1 MTSNNKAADSR
12 RADRGTGGFFT
23 TCEAGRSWSTR
34 GTNQELKVTRT
45 QRQSTTEKPEL
56 PKEYRHI
63 RSAIE
68 AVLECSG
75 EDVSC

>member
-1 MTSNNKAADSR
+1 MTSNNKAANSR
-12 RADRGTGGFFT
+12 RVDGGTGGCFT
-23 TCEAGRSWSTR
+23 TCDVGRSRSTR
-34 GTNQELKVTRT
+34 GTNQELEVNRT
-45 QRQSTTEKPEL
+45 QRRSTNEEPEL

-75 EDVSC
+75 EQVSR

>member
-1 MTSNNKAADSR
+1 MTSNNKTANSR
-12 RADRGTGGFFT
+12 RVDRGTGGCF
-23 TCEAGRSWSTR
+23 CEVGRSRSTR
-34 GTNQELKVTRT
+34 GTNQNLKVNRT
-45 QRQSTTEKPEL
+45 QKQSTNEEPKL

-75 EDVSC
+75 EQVSR